1 MFRWVR
7 AFCDE
12 ANFPLLS
19 TPKSLFTIVSIR
31 EQETLPT
38 MKTRFTQIEMIPQR
52 IQPAKWSEMKNMQK
66 IMSNSEL
73 EAMPQ
78 PSVSQI
84 RAEAMSQS
92 SVSQIRAEAMSQSS
106 VSQKKTVGNVVD
118 RRNLKVNHIFN
129 LVAIWF
135 VFIAKSILYTVITK
149 LNSSARFTTLRN
161 NFVLAAK
168 SERGDVPG
176 WVLVV
181 LMTTGLVTG
190 IWTVAQPR
198 LSSILKNSL
207 DNMNSIR

>member
-12 ANFPLLS
+12 ASFPLLS

-31 EQETLPT
+31 EQEPLPT

-66 IMSNSEL
+66 TISNSEL

-78 PSVSQI
+78 PSASQI
-84 RAEAMSQS
+84 RVAAMSQP
-92 SVSQIRAEAMSQSS
+92 SVS
-106 VSQKKTVGNVVD
+106 KTKTAGNVVG
-118 RRNLKVNHIFN
+118 RINLVINRNFN
-129 LVAIWF
+129 LAAIWF
-135 VFIAKSILYTVITK
+135 VFIAKRILYTVITK
-149 LNSSARFTTLRN
+149 LTSSARFITLRN

>member
-19 TPKSLFTIVSIR
+19 TPKSLFTIASIR

-66 IMSNSEL
+66 TMSNSEL

-84 RAEAMSQS
+84 RAEAMSQP
-92 SVSQIRAEAMSQSS
+92 SVS
-106 VSQKKTVGNVVD
+106 KTKTAGNVVG
-118 RRNLKVNHIFN
+118 RTNLIINRNFN
-129 LVAIWF
+129 LAAIWF

-149 LNSSARFTTLRN
+149 LNHSARFITLRN